1 MVFEEAFSHIV
12 MEVLIRSADDTVTSP
27 PRMSHLDDKIWN
39 HIYLNLNN
47 SECKRAHHFSI
58 KEGY

>member
-1 MVFEEAFSHIV
+1 MVCEEPFGHFV

-39 HIYLNLNN
+39 HIYLNKNN
-47 SECKRAHHFSI
+47 SEYEQAHRFSI
-58 KEGY
+58 KGGY